1 MMTAHAGADRRD
13 RSDLL
18 AQIQNPEL
26 VQVVEAG
33 FDDSAA
39 KITSVQIHHGC
50 RRDRIQ
56 SDE

>member
-1 MMTAHAGADRRD
+1 MAHAGADRRD
-13 RSDLL
+13 RSDML